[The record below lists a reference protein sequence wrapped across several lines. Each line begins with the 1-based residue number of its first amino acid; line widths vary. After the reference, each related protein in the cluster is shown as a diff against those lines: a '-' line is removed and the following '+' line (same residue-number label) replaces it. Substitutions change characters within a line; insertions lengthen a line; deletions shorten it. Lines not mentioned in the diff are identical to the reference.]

1 MKRKRFIKIMQSKG
15 LQRNEA
21 EKLAEEVCKR
31 INEGLSYEII
41 SRGSITKYPRN
52 SFAVKYSEYDAIL
65 IGKAFDLG
73 SVKAY
78 RSAYRNMTVK
88 MTGCG
93 LYAPSERDK
102 QLLTHGCIAPCFGI

>member
-31 INEGLSYEII
+31 IGEGLNYELI
-41 SRGSITKYPRN
+41 SRGSVTKYPHN
-52 SFAVKYSEYDAIL
+52 SFAIMYSGYDAL
-65 IGKAFDLG
+65 LVGRAFDFG

-78 RSAYRNMTVK
+78 RSAYRNMAVK
-88 MTGCG
+88 MTGLG

-102 QLLTHGCIAPCFGI
+102 QLLTHGCIVSSFAI

>member
-21 EKLAEEVCKR
+21 EKLAKEVLSR
-31 INEGLSYEII
+31 IGEGLSYELI
-41 SRGSITKYPRN
+41 SRGSVTKYPHN
-52 SFAVKYSEYDAIL
+52 SFALKYSDYDAIL
-65 IGKAFDLG
+65 IGKAFDFG

-88 MTGCG
+88 MTGLG

-102 QLLTHGCIAPCFGI
+102 QLSTQGCIVPCFGI